1 MSSPTISEKVI
12 SANLFLRVV
21 PLLFGGMCAS
31 FVCRNRGCHS
41 KNLLPK
47 RSAICLC
54 QFPKAPIL
62 TLVGIQFN
70 FFKSVVLGARMC
82 KPLSYLVTGETA
94 QDAERYSSL
103 VFTAKGSPR
112 KNCGSKHNQGGH
124 VSAQYRKL
132 EVCSS
137 NCNSLKIQD
146 RVCVLSATLSL
157 FGNKPWCNPLE
168 MTKEIKAQM

>member
-1 MSSPTISEKVI
+1 MDLGGKESISFNRACRVSSPTISEKVI

-31 FVCRNRGCHS
+31 VVCRNRGCHS
-41 KNLLPK
+41 KNHLLPK

-70 FFKSVVLGARMC
+70 FLKSVVLGARMC

-94 QDAERYSSL
+94 QDAEPVL
-103 VFTAKGSPR
+103 FP
-112 KNCGSKHNQGGH
+112 CLHCQGQPKEKLWQQPAQPLD
-124 VSAQYRKL
+124 VSTK
-132 EVCSS
+132 V
-137 NCNSLKIQD
+137 
-146 RVCVLSATLSL
+146 AT
-157 FGNKPWCNPLE
+157 
-168 MTKEIKAQM
+168 

>member
-112 KNCGSKHNQGGH
+112 KNCGSKQ
-124 VSAQYRKL
+124 L
-132 EVCSS
+132 
-137 NCNSLKIQD
+137 
-146 RVCVLSATLSL
+146 
-157 FGNKPWCNPLE
+157 NPLMFQPRWPRE
-168 MTKEIKAQM
+168 RAIPEAGGLQFELQLPQNTRPCVCALCHLISFWQ